1 MLPVMSESRP
11 ARSLNTSRPAYA
23 SRMARNARP
32 MLWLLPIGLAL
43 GHLIG
48 TCFGEH
54 AGAPTFESGGRLF
67 PALGMLGAPLAVL
80 GLLQLFSAGQDRT
93 AIRPSYTQVIV
104 IQAAAFL
111 AIEAAE
117 HLLTGVPIGRMFGHP
132 GLWWALVGQIVVAY
146 LVVAAARLAVAAG
159 TLRAEMARPDW
170 PPVATPLRPGLCCD
184 LVEQWR
190 CGGSVRRRGPPLS
203 LLR

>member
-1 MLPVMSESRP
+1 
-11 ARSLNTSRPAYA
+11 
-23 SRMARNARP
+23 
-32 MLWLLPIGLAL
+32 
-43 GHLIG
+43 
-48 TCFGEH
+48 
-54 AGAPTFESGGRLF
+54 
-67 PALGMLGAPLAVL
+67 
-80 GLLQLFSAGQDRT
+80 
-93 AIRPSYTQVIV
+93 
-104 IQAAAFL
+104 AFL

-159 TLRAEMARPDW
+159 NLRAEMARPDW
-170 PPVATPLRPGLCCD
+170 PPVATPMRPGLCCD